1 VARADLVVVPTRP
14 SPHDLRAVGP
24 TVDIAESLKKP
35 LVFVVNSATARAR
48 ITSETAVALSQH
60 GMVAP
65 VTLHHRVDFAA
76 SMIDGRTVGDI
87 RPDSKSAKEI
97 AGLWMYLRDRLARLY
112 GPDPR
117 WENKPR
123 TDFSTTQLTPESAF
137 EQQVQFADESD
148 DDWEP
153 DMPAWASVAAT
164 MSVPDPRVKA
174 PPAPKPQPQVD
185 RRIQAPEAAMATAG
199 KPVERNTLERRQ
211 SDRGPPPGQ
220 QDRRQPRAF
229 GRRPHL

>member
-1 VARADLVVVPTRP
+1 M
-14 SPHDLRAVGP
+14 
-24 TVDIAESLKKP
+24 
-35 LVFVVNSATARAR
+35 VNSATARAR

-65 VTLHHRVDFAA
+65 VTLHHRVDYAA

-97 AGLWMYLRDRLARLY
+97 SALWLYLRDRLARLY

-137 EQQVQFADESD
+137 EQQVQFADEGEE
-148 DDWEP
+148 DWEP
-153 DMPAWASVAAT
+153 DAPSWASVAAT
-164 MSVPDPRVKA
+164 MSVPDPRA
-174 PPAPKPQPQVD
+174 RAPQPKQQPQFD
-185 RRIQAPEAAMATAG
+185 RRIQAPEAAIAG
-199 KPVERNTLERRQ
+199 AVAKPERNALERRQ
-211 SDRGPPPGQ
+211 SDRGPPSGQ

-229 GRRPHL
+229 GRRPHH